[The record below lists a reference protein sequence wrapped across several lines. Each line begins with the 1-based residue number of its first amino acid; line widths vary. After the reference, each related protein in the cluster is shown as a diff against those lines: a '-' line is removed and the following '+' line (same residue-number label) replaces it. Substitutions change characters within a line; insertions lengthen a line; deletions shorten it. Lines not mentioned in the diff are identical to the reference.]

1 MRVLQRSIMLV
12 LLLLFTSGCA
22 STGGND
28 PRDPLE
34 SFNRAMFS
42 FNDSVDKSVL
52 KPVAEGYRS
61 VFPGFVR
68 TGVTNF
74 FSNLEDLWIAVN
86 QLLQGKV
93 EQGVSD
99 GWRFAVNTTVGILG
113 LFDVASEFG
122 FDKHNE
128 HFGQTLAIWG
138 VGSGPYVVL
147 PLFGST
153 TLRDGLS
160 RFTLDRLA
168 DPVAN
173 VDHVPTRNTLF
184 VERLVSK
191 RSDLLGIGGVVEE
204 AALDKYSFSRDAY
217 LQRRESLIHDGNPPR
232 SPRAD
237 MDSDESSQLASSRV
251 PALARIVSGTY
262 PTPALLAEMSANAA
276 PTVVT
281 DGEGKPVSVGIAD
294 APLLTRSVGGL

>member
-1 MRVLQRSIMLV
+1 MRLLQRLIMLV
-12 LLLLFTSGCA
+12 LVLLFASGCA
-22 STGGND
+22 SMGGND

-42 FNDSVDKSVL
+42 FNDGVDKNLL
-52 KPVAEGYRS
+52 KPVAEGYRA
-61 VFPGFVR
+61 VFPSMVR
-68 TGVTNF
+68 TGVANF
-74 FSNLEDLWIAVN
+74 FSNLEDFWIAVN

-93 EQGVSD
+93 QNGVSD
-99 GWRFAVNTTVGILG
+99 GARLLVNTTIGILG
-113 LFDVASEFG
+113 LFDVATEFG
-122 FDKHNE
+122 LDKHNE
-128 HFGQTLAIWG
+128 DFGQTLATWG

-168 DPVAN
+168 DPVVN
-173 VDHVPTRNTLF
+173 VNHVPTRNTLF
-184 VERLVSK
+184 AERLVSK
-191 RSDLLGIGGVVEE
+191 RADLLELGNVVDE

-232 SPRAD
+232 SPRAEAD
-237 MDSDESSQLASSRV
+237 MDEPIKLPAAIRV
-251 PALARIVSGTY
+251 VTGTY
-262 PTPALLAEMSANAA
+262 PTPALLSELSTNVA

-281 DGEGKPVSVGIAD
+281 DGDGKPVSLGSSD
-294 APLLTRSVGGL
+294 APLLTRAVGGL